1 MRTSK
6 GHPHSRLNH
15 PQEHSRHTTS
25 PLQSP
30 TSAATTAAI
39 NRSASHSN
47 SNIINNNN
55 INNNSKINNNSN
67 LILDHDLKSSR
78 ISLKNSDLM
87 YFNDVYSN
95 LYSSLRN
102 LDYSSENVDI
112 ENNAKIENSRLL
124 SNANSKSN
132 ESVKSPVKKSKRSN
146 NRKLQNEDNHSWLRS
161 ASCKNLCQQQED
173 SNNITENQKSAADPF
188 RYEDTP
194 FKIGFDSPVTRYDD
208 SRRGCYSGAVSKTSS
223 IDRAADVT
231 ADARIYSSSYPG
243 TTSSLSTESVE
254 GEPNFDANDS
264 QDEVVLSHDD
274 VSHDSYEL
282 LEKDFDD
289 FDEDRAK
296 RNRKYFSE
304 NERARSCSWGSD
316 KGEPYAQL
324 DSRSSDKIYGQDYIR
339 SRENGFRSLE
349 RSRSPKHKSE
359 MDFRSLERKSPKNIR
374 SRLEGVRSGD
384 RKYVN
389 DYRRKPREFYG
400 NEADLRRRSKDISSK
415 VEGLNGRAFNI
426 DDDFRLDYDNDP
438 LYSRIQD
445 VRSHKSSEI
454 FRMDSEEEYL
464 DESRKIDRKREK
476 REKDDRFHEG
486 LKEETDFGRHLYE
499 RKKEEEKEEDL
510 YGNKLERVFS
520 NQFGKYPEF
529 LGHNSDYELLKQERK
544 VSENYEK
551 VCQVGKIAKE
561 LERTEKALSE
571 SLQIRKTEPEVS
583 KVQKDGGKEPVKK
596 PFRVSQF
603 NEYNAKTKAG
613 TVIGFVSPKSS
624 PKAPVERTKS
634 DPYDATKN
642 SKRNVLMHQKS
653 IDLTPQDSAEINSD
667 YDNDDVMK
675 KTSRSEHD
683 IPYILRK
690 RHFMNGTAKDSDLQF
705 KVEHRKSIEIINL
718 DAKEDKSTIN
728 SLQSKKL
735 KPALA
740 KKPVLTDE
748 KPSPKLTPKKETRK
762 SEQVRVTAD
771 KSSNESDFADDLN
784 EPIYAQVVKG
794 KVVEPTVTKDV
805 KGETKKKIPPA
816 PPKRTSSVIK
826 TDSKKDQPKP
836 PERTTSLPKPKKI
849 PPEPPKRT
857 TSVQKKSPEPK
868 PEAPKNKPEFP
879 GIVAH
884 RREELF
890 ARTRLGLS
898 EGSAFAPVSKQ
909 GLVDSPSSQRRAKSL
924 DAPVISVHRLP
935 PVDAFSSKDDTVD
948 ENEGDM
954 MKYVRSTES
963 SKEKTPKT
971 ESLVDTTISTES
983 EMDVFLPEDG
993 DIDKNFK
1000 ETVESQT
1007 RVEMNYPD
1015 EKVLDPV
1022 RSKRL
1027 LSKIDSMESEGDLD
1041 SSRKAE
1047 PLPIPSDRLVNL
1059 PDSVR
1064 FPSVRQISGQTS
1076 EESADG
1082 WEQRE
1087 VKVKRRTPRR
1097 SVGREDQ
1104 DVGFKESVVWDSKD
1118 DEPPDDDVWD
1128 SDAVFPVK
1136 QSQSKPEPEYLKRG
1150 SCGQSIDDDNV
1161 STPMKESSPEH
1172 WVSVD
1177 DLPEAIEREER
1188 FLREQEKILRE
1199 KILNEKLKRELN
1211 LDTIDIDRRLES
1223 SKDKFK
1229 GHSLDTYE
1237 LTEKKLRER
1246 GTNKNCSLDEHI
1258 LRHSP
1263 IKNYL
1268 SIASDLDLSEK
1279 SSSYENVPKKGKCQT
1294 EYIKVVNNV
1303 NEIDQFADN
1312 DELEEFVVVLDEGLN
1327 GKDERDLL
1335 WDDVSFRRSLSKEES
1350 LISVPEEFKDVE
1362 DEAENETK
1370 SPENVP
1376 VQTVEIKL
1384 NEGETCSRKGM
1395 LGDRFDDVSAE
1406 EAERKVHDR
1415 EDPGRLSPFRDAEER
1430 RRFSATEDT
1439 GRLSPYDTSSRRG
1452 SDDPRRGSASDDAGR
1467 LSPYDDSRRG
1477 SEDPRRL
1484 STSEDSKHYS
1494 VSESVS
1500 EETRRRLS
1508 STEETRRKRASL
1520 TKQCSVGIDSLSDDM
1535 IPGIQECSSSFEQ
1548 DEKDVFEP
1556 VPELTPE
1563 RKDKVREMEVKKLE
1577 IEVSEDTSDTKDS
1590 GIEDEKED
1598 IKDTSNHLAPPTSER
1613 ELSRET
1619 EDSMDYGE
1627 GDFKDLREA
1636 VKEQDISDGLVCDG
1650 ESALPEDKSD
1660 QAPSSF
1666 EKTEMSEQDE
1676 LRFIDDKRGSTPD
1689 ILVGKGKETTAI
1701 SVVVVNE
1708 GISVLNKIV
1717 GKEKSRTLPKV
1728 VAGTSSTST
1737 DSETTSEEQRH
1748 TLPKMTIKP
1757 KPLTPKP
1764 DYIHRKL
1771 TKAVPNI
1778 KMKPPIPEKPTVS
1791 SSLVE
1796 TSQESSQDSDVDR
1809 LNEVSLLAQIQSQIA
1824 RRNLADTGKRLRRE
1838 VVEMASREGEGK
1850 DRASKAEE
1858 KSPEQEKRDSG
1869 EDVSSSSSA
1878 PPYPKRELSSTW
1890 RPFLL
1895 ESSGSSSLE
1904 EGWLPPDDNAHLA
1917 DEEETSSNSNNQQDD
1932 SIHDDMDYPTG
1943 IGYPVLNLSSAEM
1956 MVGGYSSVFALSR
1969 TLSRISERSTSEQ
1982 ERSDAEDDVTKPTS
1996 HSVSIE
2002 EESIISSDHQPSL
2015 SSDSP
2020 SPKAGSSNIPDLPD
2034 DRSPVPDNFML
2045 PEERVPSME
2054 PFSGV
2059 IPPPVTDED
2068 WPSPP
2073 SSSSV
2078 FDTPIVSHVETFYM
2092 EIHPEEAYK
2101 VVVAEPQHGD
2111 NSSSDENQTLQEEGE
2126 VLQLSSDNLSHSTT
2140 TTTQDGTVVI
2150 PVHPPN
2156 VRTNSVSEDT
2166 SIMSISDWSSS
2177 TNIRHRA
2184 NSNFGTTEDL
2194 SDWTKSSSA
2203 QNGAKYLPKQI
2214 GSTEEISDW
2223 SKKQVTYTKSDEISS
2238 ENLGS
2243 RLENWQQSRSSDTS
2257 QFGTVSG
2264 WSTSSSSKYSPDEQ
2278 ETPKPRPPKLKSPP
2292 SKNMGFFETPISK
2305 VRSPTSQMK
2314 FFERPEKAQSSVRSP
2329 TSRSESASPKNH
2341 GRFFD
2346 APPSSIYHSLMTDY
2360 YDLHKAR
2367 SPSSFGKPAED
2378 SERRSRCT
2386 PYYSNVADNAE
2397 RSYYGQHDTG
2407 SLERAQ
2413 MQPSRKSIS
2422 YHSMRVRGNEDE
2434 GSSNDAQSPPPTSNT
2449 IPRASKKYRRR
2460 HRVAID
2466 IQIRDGKIVA
2476 PPKTRTTVVD
2486 NSDSDRSSPS
2496 FSSRQEKSD
2505 S

>member
-1 MRTSK
+1 MILMTSC
-6 GHPHSRLNH
+6 
-15 PQEHSRHTTS
+15 
-25 PLQSP
+25 LQS
-30 TSAATTAAI
+30 
-39 NRSASHSN
+39 R
-47 SNIINNNN
+47 
-55 INNNSKINNNSN
+55 
-67 LILDHDLKSSR
+67 
-78 ISLKNSDLM
+78 
-87 YFNDVYSN
+87 
-95 LYSSLRN
+95 SSLRN

-112 ENNAKIENSRLL
+112 ENNAKTENSRPL

-132 ESVKSPVKKSKRSN
+132 ESVKSPSKKSKRSN
-146 NRKLQNEDNHSWLRS
+146 NKKSQNEDEHSWLRS
-161 ASCKNLCQQQED
+161 TSCKNLYQQE
-173 SNNITENQKSAADPF
+173 SSSSVTENQKNPADPF
-188 RYEDTP
+188 RYEG
-194 FKIGFDSPVTRYDD
+194 FKIGFDSPITRYDD
-208 SRRGCYSGAVSKTSS
+208 SRRGCYSAVASKTSS
-223 IDRAADVT
+223 IDRAGDVIT
-231 ADARIYSSSYPG
+231 DARIYSSSYPG

-254 GEPNFDANDS
+254 GEPMFDANDS
-264 QDEVVLSHDD
+264 QEEVVLSHDD

-289 FDEDRAK
+289 FDEDRT
-296 RNRKYFSE
+296 RRGRKYFSE

-316 KGEPYAQL
+316 KGEPYPQL
-324 DSRSSDKIYGQDYIR
+324 DSRSSDKIYGQDYKK

-349 RSRSPKHKSE
+349 RSKSPKHKSE
-359 MDFRSLERKSPKNIR
+359 TDFRSLERKSPKNVR
-374 SRLEGVRSGD
+374 SRLEGTRAGD
-384 RKYVN
+384 RKYAT
-389 DYRRKPREFYG
+389 DYRRKPREYYG
-400 NEADLRRRSKDISSK
+400 NGADLRRSKEIDDK
-415 VEGLNGRAFNI
+415 AEGLDGRAFNV
-426 DDDFRLDYDNDP
+426 DDDALYDNDP

-445 VRSHKSSEI
+445 VRPQKKPTEI
-454 FRMDSEEEYL
+454 FRMDSEEEYM
-464 DESRKIDRKREK
+464 DEKKKMERKREK
-476 REKDDRFHEG
+476 RDKEDRFHEG
-486 LKEETDFGRHLYE
+486 LKEQTDLERRLYE
-499 RKKEEEKEEDL
+499 RKKEEEKEENL

-529 LGHNSDYELLKQERK
+529 LGYNPDYELLKHERK

-571 SLQIRKTEPEVS
+571 RMQVRKIEPDVS
-583 KVQKDGGKEPVKK
+583 KVQKDGGKESGKK

-613 TVIGFVSPKSS
+613 TVIGFASPKAS

-634 DPYDATKN
+634 DPYDTTKN

-653 IDLTPQDSAEINSD
+653 IDLTPQDSAEVTSD
-667 YDNDDVMK
+667 YDNDDGIR

-683 IPYILRK
+683 IPYTLRK
-690 RHFMNGTAKDSDLQF
+690 RHFMNGTAKDSDVKL
-705 KVEHRKSIEIINL
+705 KAEHRKTIEIINL
-718 DAKEDKSTIN
+718 DAKDEKSVTN
-728 SLQSKKL
+728 LLQNKKPR
-735 KPALA
+735 PALA
-740 KKPVLTDE
+740 KKPILTDE
-748 KPSPKLTPKKETRK
+748 KKSSPKITPKKEAEK
-762 SEQVRVTAD
+762 AD
-771 KSSNESDFADDLN
+771 HKEVKEKPPNESDYADDLN

-794 KVVEPTVTKDV
+794 KVVEPTETKDTKV
-805 KGETKKKIPPA
+805 ETKKKIPPA
-816 PPKRTSSVIK
+816 PPKRTSSVVK
-826 TDSKKDQPKP
+826 VDVKKDQPKP
-836 PERTTSLPKPKKI
+836 PERTSSLPKAKKT

-868 PEAPKNKPEFP
+868 PEMPKTKPEFP

-898 EGSAFAPVSKQ
+898 EGSAFTPISRQ
-909 GLVDSPSSQRRAKSL
+909 GHFDSPSSQRRAKSL

-935 PVDAFSSKDDTVD
+935 PADAFSSKDDTVD

-963 SKEKTPKT
+963 SKEKMSKT

-1007 RVEMNYPD
+1007 KMEVNYPE
-1015 EKVLDPV
+1015 EKVLDSV

-1027 LSKIDSMESEGDLD
+1027 LSKIDSMDSEGDLD

-1059 PDSVR
+1059 PESVR

-1104 DVGFKESVVWDSKD
+1104 DVGLKESVVWDSKD

-1128 SDAVFPVK
+1128 SNAVFTIK
-1136 QSQSKPEPEYLKRG
+1136 QSQTKPEPEYLKRG

-1211 LDTIDIDRRLES
+1211 LDTIDVDRRQDG
-1223 SKDKFK
+1223 SKEKFK

-1237 LTEKKLRER
+1237 LTEKRLRER

-1258 LRHSP
+1258 LRQSP

-1268 SIASDLDLSEK
+1268 SVASDLDLSEK
-1279 SSSYENVPKKGKCQT
+1279 SSSYENVPKKAKCQT

-1303 NEIDQFADN
+1303 NEIDQFGDN
-1312 DELEEFVVVLDEGLN
+1312 DEELEEFVVVLDEGLSS
-1327 GKDERDLL
+1327 KDERDLL

-1362 DEAENETK
+1362 DEVESELKPAETLPMQK
-1370 SPENVP
+1370 
-1376 VQTVEIKL
+1376 VEIKL
-1384 NEGETCSRKGM
+1384 NEGEASSRKESKI
-1395 LGDRFDDVSAE
+1395 DDLDYVSAE
-1406 EAERKVHDR
+1406 DAVGKIQDR
-1415 EDPGRLSPFRDAEER
+1415 EDPGRLSPFRDTEEKR
-1430 RRFSATEDT
+1430 RLSASEDT
-1439 GRLSPYDTSSRRG
+1439 GRLSPYDSSSRRG

-1563 RKDKVREMEVKKLE
+1563 TKDKVKEVEVKKLE

-1590 GIEDEKED
+1590 GIEDEKEEV
-1598 IKDTSNHLAPPTSER
+1598 KDTSNHLAPPTSER

-1627 GDFKDLREA
+1627 GDFKDIREI
-1636 VKEQDISDGLVCDG
+1636 VKDQDISDGPVCENG
-1650 ESALPEDKSD
+1650 SAIPD
-1660 QAPSSF
+1660 QKGDRPSTSF
-1666 EKTEMSEQDE
+1666 EKSDLSEQDE

-1689 ILVGKGKETTAI
+1689 ILVGKGKEAAAI

-1717 GKEKSRTLPKV
+1717 GKEKSRTLPKAA

-1748 TLPKMTIKP
+1748 TLPKMTMKP

-1778 KMKPPIPEKPTVS
+1778 KMKPPIPEKPTLS
-1791 SSLVE
+1791 SLLVE

-1809 LNEVSLLAQIQSQIA
+1809 LTEVSLLAQIQSQIA

-1838 VVEMASREGEGK
+1838 IVEMASKENEGK
-1850 DRASKAEE
+1850 DKSTKTEE

-1869 EDVSSSSSA
+1869 EDMSSSSSA
-1878 PPYPKRELSSTW
+1878 PPHPKRELSSTW

-1932 SIHDDMDYPTG
+1932 SIHDDIDYPTG

-1982 ERSDAEDDVTKPTS
+1982 ERSDAEDDVTKPSS

-2020 SPKAGSSNIPDLPD
+2020 SPKAGGSNIPDLPD
-2034 DRSPVPDNFML
+2034 DRSPIPDNFLL
-2045 PEERVPSME
+2045 PEDKAQNIE

-2101 VVVAEPQHGD
+2101 VVVSEPQHGD

-2126 VLQLSSDNLSHSTT
+2126 LLHLSSDNLSLSTT

-2166 SIMSISDWSSS
+2166 SIMSTSDWSSS
-2177 TNIRHRA
+2177 TNVRHRA

-2203 QNGAKYLPKQI
+2203 QNGAKHHSKQI

-2223 SKKQVTYTKSDEISS
+2223 SKKQAATYSKSDEISS

-2278 ETPKPRPPKLKSPP
+2278 EPVSKPRPPKLKSPP

-2314 FFERPEKAQSSVRSP
+2314 FFERPEKSHSSVRSP

-2346 APPSSIYHSLMTDY
+2346 SPSGIYHTLMTDY
-2360 YDLHKAR
+2360 YDLHKVR
-2367 SPSSFGKPAED
+2367 SSPTYGKHAED
-2378 SERRSRCT
+2378 SDRRSTCT
-2386 PYYSNVADNAE
+2386 PYYSNVAEKAE
-2397 RSYYGQHDTG
+2397 RSYYGQYDTG
-2407 SLERAQ
+2407 SLERTK

-2434 GSSNDAQSPPPTSNT
+2434 GSSNDTQSPPPTSNT
-2449 IPRASKKYRRR
+2449 IPRASKKCRRR

-2476 PPKTRTTVVD
+2476 PPKTRTTVLD

-2496 FSSRQEKSD
+2496 FSSRRKKSD
-2505 S
+2505 P